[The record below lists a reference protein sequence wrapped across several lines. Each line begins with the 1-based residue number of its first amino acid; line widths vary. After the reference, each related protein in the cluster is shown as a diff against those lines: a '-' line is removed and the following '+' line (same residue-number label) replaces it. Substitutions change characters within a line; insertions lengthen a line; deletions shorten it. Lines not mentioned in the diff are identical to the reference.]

1 MSKYSKGDE
10 EVTNYNLTPFVKWA
24 GGKTQLLDA
33 INALVP
39 YEFDTYHEPF
49 LGGGATLLSN
59 QPKNA
64 IINDLNYELMTAY
77 NVIKHDVSPLIKEL
91 KNMVKQHNTN
101 DAKDFYMTVREQD
114 LTNLNDIEVASR
126 FLYLNKTGFNGL
138 YRVNSQGKF
147 NVPFN
152 KKETIKNSTVFSET
166 NLRKLSKYLNENDVL
181 VLNEDFNEAL
191 NKVKENDFVFVDSPY
206 DEAYSN
212 YQKGGFHEKEHREL
226 AERLIEL
233 DKKGVKWL
241 VTNHNT
247 KLIQSLYKQ
256 YDFYEIP
263 VNRFI
268 NSDAQKR
275 SNATNEVLILNYKP
289 NKRQIKEFERVKF
302 YKQLKPTS
310 FVLKE
315 YVKWEKLQE
324 NVKEYELQLNDLNV
338 LMASNEIEFNDKF
351 ERLYSQRPE
360 SFDILPLFISS
371 RNKEIKYWSSDGEAK
386 TYGFDKKETVY
397 DFLIESGL
405 RDNLFMNNRYKN
417 VLDYI
422 LGLEVGLS
430 SNDKKNY
437 TGTWMSNQIANML
450 KHYDITFRK
459 EVPYKEIINANRI
472 KDKTFDFVFTLDEIT
487 YCIEVNFFNTS
498 GSKINSESE
507 RFIELNKELQNY
519 EDIEFIWVTDGIG
532 LRKNQTSINKAMKT
546 IENLYNLTTF
556 DEFLKKYNFRVPS
569 TLIIFYFFRE

>member
-1 MSKYSKGDE
+1 MSDYKLS
-10 EVTNYNLTPFVKWA
+10 PFVKWA

-33 INALVP
+33 INALIP
-39 YEFDTYHEPF
+39 HEFDTYHEPF

-64 IINDLNYELMTAY
+64 IINDLNYELMTTY
-77 NVIKHDVSPLIKEL
+77 SVIKHDVGPFIKEL
-91 KNMVKQHNTN
+91 KNMVKKHNSN
-101 DAKDFYMTVREQD
+101 DAKDFYMAVREQD
-114 LTNLNDIEVASR
+114 LTNLNDVEIASR

-138 YRVNSQGKF
+138 YRVNSKGKF

-166 NLRKLSKYLNENDVL
+166 KLRNLNKYLNENDVL
-181 VLNEDFNEAL
+181 ILNEDYNEVL
-191 NKVKENDFVFVDSPY
+191 NRVSENDFVFVDSPY

-247 KLIQSLYKQ
+247 KLIQSLYRQ
-256 YDFYEIP
+256 FDFYEIP

-289 NKRQIKEFERVKF
+289 NKRQVKEFNKVKF

-338 LMASNEIEFNDKF
+338 LMASDDIEFNDKF

-371 RNKEIKYWSSDGEAK
+371 RNKEMEYWSSDGEAK
-386 TYGFDKKETVY
+386 TYGFDKKETVFE
-397 DFLIESGL
+397 FLIESGL
-405 RDNLFMNNRYKN
+405 KDNLFMNNRYKN
-417 VLDYI
+417 ALDYI

-450 KHYDITFRK
+450 KQYDIAYRK
-459 EVPYKEIINANRI
+459 EVPYKEIIDANRI
-472 KDKTFDFVFTLDEIT
+472 KDKTFDFVFTIEGIT
-487 YCIEVNFFNTS
+487 YCMEVNFFNTS
-498 GSKINSESE
+498 GSKINSEAE

-519 EDIEFIWVTDGIG
+519 EDIEFIWVTDGVG
-532 LRKNQTSINKAMKT
+532 LKKNQTSINKAMKA
-546 IENLYNLTTF
+546 IDNLYNLTTF
-556 DEFLKKYNFRVPS
+556 DTFLKE
-569 TLIIFYFFRE
+569 L

>member
-1 MSKYSKGDE
+1 MMSEYKLS
-10 EVTNYNLTPFVKWA
+10 PIVKWA

-33 INALVP
+33 INALIP
-39 YEFDTYHEPF
+39 NDFAIYHEPF

-64 IINDLNYELMTAY
+64 IINDLNYELMTTY
-77 NVIKHDVSPLIKEL
+77 NVIKHDITPLIKEL
-91 KNMVKQHNTN
+91 KDMIKQHNTN
-101 DAKDFYMTVREQD
+101 NAKDFYMTVREQEI
-114 LTNLNDIEVASR
+114 LNLNDIEIAAR

-152 KKETIKNSTVFSET
+152 KKDMIKNSTVFSET
-166 NLRKLSKYLNENDVL
+166 NLRNLNKYFNENNIII
-181 VLNEDFNEAL
+181 LNEDFNEAL
-191 NKVKENDFVFVDSPY
+191 KKVKENDFVFIDSPY
-206 DEAYSN
+206 DEAYTS
-212 YQKGGFHEKEHREL
+212 YQKGGFHEKEHKEL

-233 DKKGVKWL
+233 DKKGVKWI

-247 KLIQSLYKQ
+247 KLIQSLYNQ
-256 YDFYEIP
+256 FDFYEIP

-275 SNATNEVLILNYKP
+275 SNTTNEVLILNYKP
-289 NKRQIKEFERVKF
+289 TKRQLKEFERAKF

-324 NVKEYELQLNDLNV
+324 NVREYELQLNDLNV
-338 LMASNEIEFNDKF
+338 LMASDEFEFKEKF
-351 ERLYSQRPE
+351 ERLYSQRAE

-371 RNKEIKYWSSDGEAK
+371 RNKQIEYWSSDGEAK
-386 TYGFDKKETVY
+386 KYGFDKKETVF
-397 DFLIESGL
+397 DFLVESGL
-405 RDNLFMNNRYKN
+405 RENLFMNNRYKN

-437 TGTWMSNQIANML
+437 TGTWMMNQIANLL
-450 KHYDITFRK
+450 KENDITFRK
-459 EVPYKEIINANRI
+459 EVPYKEIIDANRI
-472 KDKTFDFVFTLDEIT
+472 KDKTFDFVFNKDDVT
-487 YCIEVNFFNTS
+487 YCLEVNFFNTS
-498 GSKINSESE
+498 GSKINSEAE

-532 LRKNQTSINKAMKT
+532 LKKNQTSINKAMKS
-546 IENLYNLTTF
+546 IGNLYNLTTF
-556 DEFLKKYNFRVPS
+556 DEFLKE
-569 TLIIFYFFRE
+569 L

>member
-1 MSKYSKGDE
+1 MPMYTIINKYLKGDE
-10 EVTNYNLTPFVKWA
+10 MMSDYKLSPIVKWA

-39 YEFDTYHEPF
+39 NDFAIYHEPF

-64 IINDLNYELMTAY
+64 IINDLNYELMTTY
-77 NVIKHDVSPLIKEL
+77 NVIKHDITPLIKEL
-91 KNMVKQHNTN
+91 KDMIKQHNTN
-101 DAKDFYMTVREQD
+101 NAKDFYMTVREQEI
-114 LTNLNDIEVASR
+114 LNLNDIEIAAR

-152 KKETIKNSTVFSET
+152 KKDMIKNSTVFSET
-166 NLRKLSKYLNENDVL
+166 DLRNLNKYFNENNIII
-181 VLNEDFNEAL
+181 LNEDFNEAL
-191 NKVKENDFVFVDSPY
+191 KKVKENDFVFIDSPY
-206 DEAYSN
+206 DEAYTS
-212 YQKGGFHEKEHREL
+212 YQKGGFHEKEHKEL

-233 DKKGVKWL
+233 DKKGVKWI

-247 KLIQSLYKQ
+247 KLIQFLYNQ
-256 YDFYEIP
+256 FDFYEIP

-289 NKRQIKEFERVKF
+289 TKRQLKEFERAKF

-324 NVKEYELQLNDLNV
+324 NVREYELQLNDLNV
-338 LMASNEIEFNDKF
+338 LMASDEFEFKEKF
-351 ERLYSQRPE
+351 ERLYSQRAE

-371 RNKEIKYWSSDGEAK
+371 RNKQIEYWSSDGEAK
-386 TYGFDKKETVY
+386 KYGFDKKETVF
-397 DFLIESGL
+397 DFLVESGL
-405 RDNLFMNNRYKN
+405 RENLFMNNRYKN

-437 TGTWMSNQIANML
+437 TGTWMMNQIANLL
-450 KHYDITFRK
+450 KENDITFRK
-459 EVPYKEIINANRI
+459 EVPYKEIIDANRI
-472 KDKTFDFVFTLDEIT
+472 KDKTFDFVFNKDDVT
-487 YCIEVNFFNTS
+487 YCLEVNFFNTS
-498 GSKINSESE
+498 GSKINSEAE

-532 LRKNQTSINKAMKT
+532 LKKNQTSINKAMKS
-546 IENLYNLTTF
+546 IRNLYNLTTF
-556 DEFLKKYNFRVPS
+556 DEFLKE
-569 TLIIFYFFRE
+569 L

>member
-1 MSKYSKGDE
+1 MSEYKLS
-10 EVTNYNLTPFVKWA
+10 PIVKWA

-33 INALVP
+33 INALIP
-39 YEFDTYHEPF
+39 NDFAIYHEPF

-64 IINDLNYELMTAY
+64 IINDLNYELMTTY
-77 NVIKHDVSPLIKEL
+77 NVIKHDITPLIKEL
-91 KNMVKQHNTN
+91 KDMIKQHNTN
-101 DAKDFYMTVREQD
+101 NAKDFYMTVREQEI
-114 LTNLNDIEVASR
+114 LNLNDIEIAAR

-152 KKETIKNSTVFSET
+152 KKDMIKNSTVFSET
-166 NLRKLSKYLNENDVL
+166 NLRNLNKYFNENNIII
-181 VLNEDFNEAL
+181 LNEDFNEAL
-191 NKVKENDFVFVDSPY
+191 KKVKENDFVFIDSPY
-206 DEAYSN
+206 DEAYTS
-212 YQKGGFHEKEHREL
+212 YQKGGFHEKEHKEL

-233 DKKGVKWL
+233 DKKGVKWI

-247 KLIQSLYKQ
+247 KLIQSLYNQ
-256 YDFYEIP
+256 FDFYEIP

-275 SNATNEVLILNYKP
+275 SNTTNEVLILNYKP
-289 NKRQIKEFERVKF
+289 TKRQLKEFERAKF

-324 NVKEYELQLNDLNV
+324 NVREYELQLNDLNV
-338 LMASNEIEFNDKF
+338 LMASDEFEFKEKF
-351 ERLYSQRPE
+351 ERLYSQRAE

-371 RNKEIKYWSSDGEAK
+371 RNKQIEYWSSDGEAK
-386 TYGFDKKETVY
+386 KYGFDKKETVF
-397 DFLIESGL
+397 DFLVESGL
-405 RDNLFMNNRYKN
+405 RENLFMNNRYKN

-437 TGTWMSNQIANML
+437 TGTWMMNQIANLL
-450 KHYDITFRK
+450 KENDITFRK
-459 EVPYKEIINANRI
+459 EVPYKEIIDANRI
-472 KDKTFDFVFTLDEIT
+472 KDKTFDFVFNKDDVT
-487 YCIEVNFFNTS
+487 YCLEVNFFNTS
-498 GSKINSESE
+498 GSKINSEAE

-532 LRKNQTSINKAMKT
+532 LKKNQTSINKAMKS
-546 IENLYNLTTF
+546 IGNLYNLTTF
-556 DEFLKKYNFRVPS
+556 DEFLKE
-569 TLIIFYFFRE
+569 L

>member
-1 MSKYSKGDE
+1 MMSEYKLS
-10 EVTNYNLTPFVKWA
+10 PIVKWA

-33 INALVP
+33 INALIP
-39 YEFDTYHEPF
+39 NDFAIYHEPF

-64 IINDLNYELMTAY
+64 IINDLNYELMTTY
-77 NVIKHDVSPLIKEL
+77 NVIKHDITPLIKEL
-91 KNMVKQHNTN
+91 KDMIKQHNTN
-101 DAKDFYMTVREQD
+101 NAKDFYMTVREQEI
-114 LTNLNDIEVASR
+114 LNLNDIEIAAR

-152 KKETIKNSTVFSET
+152 KKDMIKNSTVFSET
-166 NLRKLSKYLNENDVL
+166 NLRNLNKYFNENNIII
-181 VLNEDFNEAL
+181 LNEDFNEAL
-191 NKVKENDFVFVDSPY
+191 KKVKENDFVFIDSPY
-206 DEAYSN
+206 DEAYTS
-212 YQKGGFHEKEHREL
+212 YQKGGFHEKEHKEL

-233 DKKGVKWL
+233 DKKGVKWI

-247 KLIQSLYKQ
+247 KLIQSLYNQ
-256 YDFYEIP
+256 FDFYEIP

-289 NKRQIKEFERVKF
+289 TKRQLKEFERAKF

-324 NVKEYELQLNDLNV
+324 NVREYELQLNDLNV
-338 LMASNEIEFNDKF
+338 LMASDEFEFKEKF
-351 ERLYSQRPE
+351 ERLYSQRAE

-371 RNKEIKYWSSDGEAK
+371 RNKQIEYWSSDGEAK
-386 TYGFDKKETVY
+386 KYGFDKKETVF
-397 DFLIESGL
+397 DFLVESGL
-405 RDNLFMNNRYKN
+405 RENLFMNNRYKN

-437 TGTWMSNQIANML
+437 TGTWMMNQIASLL
-450 KHYDITFRK
+450 KENDITFRK
-459 EVPYKEIINANRI
+459 EVPYKEIIDANRI
-472 KDKTFDFVFTLDEIT
+472 KDKTFDFVFNKDDVT
-487 YCIEVNFFNTS
+487 YCLEVNFFNTS
-498 GSKINSESE
+498 GSKINSEAE

-532 LRKNQTSINKAMKT
+532 LKKNQTSINKAMKS
-546 IENLYNLTTF
+546 IGNLYNLTTF
-556 DEFLKKYNFRVPS
+556 DEFLKE
-569 TLIIFYFFRE
+569 L

>member
-1 MSKYSKGDE
+1 MSDYKLS
-10 EVTNYNLTPFVKWA
+10 PIVKWA

-39 YEFDTYHEPF
+39 NDFAIYHEPF

-64 IINDLNYELMTAY
+64 IINDLNYELMTTY
-77 NVIKHDVSPLIKEL
+77 NVIKHDITPLIKEL
-91 KNMVKQHNTN
+91 KDMIKQHNTN
-101 DAKDFYMTVREQD
+101 NAKDFYMTVREQEI
-114 LTNLNDIEVASR
+114 LNLNDIEIAAR

-152 KKETIKNSTVFSET
+152 KKDMIKNSTVFSET
-166 NLRKLSKYLNENDVL
+166 NLRNLNKYFNENNIII
-181 VLNEDFNEAL
+181 LNEDFNEAL
-191 NKVKENDFVFVDSPY
+191 KKVKENDFVFIDSPY
-206 DEAYSN
+206 DEAYTS
-212 YQKGGFHEKEHREL
+212 YQKGGFHEKEHKEL

-233 DKKGVKWL
+233 DKKGVKWI

-247 KLIQSLYKQ
+247 KLIQFLYNQ
-256 YDFYEIP
+256 FDFYEIP

-289 NKRQIKEFERVKF
+289 TKRQLKEFERAKF

-324 NVKEYELQLNDLNV
+324 NVREYELQLNDLNV
-338 LMASNEIEFNDKF
+338 LMASDEFEFKEKF
-351 ERLYSQRPE
+351 ERLYSQRAE

-371 RNKEIKYWSSDGEAK
+371 RNKQIEYWSSDGEAK
-386 TYGFDKKETVY
+386 KYGFDKKETVF
-397 DFLIESGL
+397 DFLVESGL
-405 RDNLFMNNRYKN
+405 RENLFMNNRYKN

-437 TGTWMSNQIANML
+437 TGTWMMNQIANLL
-450 KHYDITFRK
+450 KENDITFRK
-459 EVPYKEIINANRI
+459 EVPYKEIIDANRI
-472 KDKTFDFVFTLDEIT
+472 KDKTFDFVFNKDDVT
-487 YCIEVNFFNTS
+487 YCLEVNFFNTS

-532 LRKNQTSINKAMKT
+532 LKKNQTSINKAMKS
-546 IENLYNLTTF
+546 IRNLYNLTTF
-556 DEFLKKYNFRVPS
+556 DEFLKE
-569 TLIIFYFFRE
+569 L